1 MNGNRSLVR
10 SAGAMGMMTML
21 SRVLGYVRDLLLASI
36 LGAAGSSD
44 AFIIALRIPGMC
56 HVASPVRRDF

>member
-1 MNGNRSLVR
+1 
-10 SAGAMGMMTML
+10 ML

-44 AFIIALRIPGMC
+44 AFIIALRIPNLLR
-56 HVASPVRRDF
+56 ASGYSVRQVSGTP